1 MEKARKRLRVCL
13 ICIVLAAIVVGM
25 FYYYS
30 DVKGNNRIS
39 EGTLITSIKAGMDH
53 LWQ

>member
-13 ICIVLAAIVVGM
+13 ICMVLAAIVVGTL
-25 FYYYS
+25 YYYYE
-30 DVKGNNRIS
+30 VKGSNQIS
-39 EGTLITSIKAGMDH
+39 EGTLITGVKAGMDY